1 MKTSGDISKNPR
13 AMAKLLKE
21 ARRVRQV
28 LSANTDH
35 MAQIE
40 GLFEEKDFRLKVL
53 RSELEE
59 MCKDL
64 FDRVDQPIKMAL
76 DAAAMT
82 MVSSVKKIFLCNPI
96 LLKFALQ
103 HIHLLDLTNNSKP
116 VLTIPSCFCFSK
128 QTQNL

>member
-82 MVSSVKKIFLCNPI
+82 MVSYIEKYSSGAQVCPVIH
-96 LLKFALQ
+96 KFA
-103 HIHLLDLTNNSKP
+103 
-116 VLTIPSCFCFSK
+116 
-128 QTQNL
+128 